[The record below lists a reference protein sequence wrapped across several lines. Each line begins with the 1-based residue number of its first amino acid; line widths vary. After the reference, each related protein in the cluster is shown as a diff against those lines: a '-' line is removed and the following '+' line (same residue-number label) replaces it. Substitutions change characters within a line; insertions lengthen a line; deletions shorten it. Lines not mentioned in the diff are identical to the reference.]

1 MRFHLV
7 YATLGLAGAFGVP
20 AAQAQA
26 VITTAPTPVV
36 IAQPP
41 LVTAPAPVVAQPA
54 ESART
59 TRTVRTVRTMVPV
72 RQRIVTTRTVTRRVM
87 PAEPAIATTA
97 VAAGPAPQPL
107 YDVAPAAAITP
118 AADISPP
125 PAYGYGYRAAPAYD
139 YGYRAPAYD
148 YAYRA
153 PAYDYAPPL
162 YDVAPAP
169 VVIAPAAVAPAPVV
183 AAPAAAIAPGPV
195 IAAPVATAPVIY
207 RYVYEPDR
215 ILVIDPTTNIA
226 VQAIPR

>member
-7 YATLGLAGAFGVP
+7 YATLGLAGAFGAP

-26 VITTAPTPVV
+26 VITTAPAPAV

-41 LVTAPAPVVAQPA
+41 LVAAPAPAVVQPA
-54 ESART
+54 ETVRT
-59 TRTVRTVRTMVPV
+59 TRSVRTVHTMVPV

-87 PAEPAIATTA
+87 PPEPALAAPVIA
-97 VAAGPAPQPL
+97 AAAAPQPI
-107 YDVAPAAAITP
+107 YDVAPAAAVEP
-118 AADISPP
+118 VADISPPP
-125 PAYGYGYRAAPAYD
+125 PAYGYGYRAPV
-139 YGYRAPAYD
+139 YD

-169 VVIAPAAVAPAPVV
+169 VVTAPAAVV
-183 AAPAAAIAPGPV
+183 AAPAAAIAPEPV

-215 ILVIDPTTNIA
+215 ILVIDPATNIA